1 MMRYSANWPRFPL
14 TRPQLSGGSERLGGI
29 AAYVWLLVRWRLR
42 CPKLSPQATRRSGV
56 VPINRASSRCFGC
69 SRPVRPRPVARTRG
83 EQASSHL
90 AARKARD
97 GQGYADSR
105 FATTAILTG
114 TRIRART
121 HTVSNVREEAEM
133 LLIGSR
139 HRRMQ
144 PIKPEE
150 VYAMKKNTV
159 CLVSLSAPAAPYMG
173 RRSSPRGLERLLLLF
188 SLLGSL
194 FSTDR
199 GSDE

>member
-14 TRPQLSGGSERLGGI
+14 TRPQLSGGVKGWG
-29 AAYVWLLVRWRLR
+29 
-42 CPKLSPQATRRSGV
+42 K
-56 VPINRASSRCFGC
+56 
-69 SRPVRPRPVARTRG
+69 SRPTSGCPSVGDYTAPSFHHRRG

-105 FATTAILTG
+105 FATKAILTG
-114 TRIRART
+114 TRIKAST
-121 HTVSNVREEAEM
+121 YTVSNVREEAEM

-150 VYAMKKNTV
+150 GYAMKTNTV
-159 CLVSLSAPAAPYMG
+159 CLASLSAPAAPYMG
-173 RRSSPRGLERLLLLF
+173 RRSSPRGLERLQLLF

-194 FSTDR
+194 FCTDR